1 MCDTQ
6 KELSTRADTS
16 QCQSTH
22 PGVTQLCL
30 PAPPYGC
37 KELKEQI
44 CLPVSF
50 TLLGV
55 GVKHNNPHLPLKLLL
70 QGFLQRLPVQQFWQS
85 PCSSE

>member
-30 PAPPYGC
+30 P
-37 KELKEQI
+37 
-44 CLPVSF
+44 
-50 TLLGV
+50 
-55 GVKHNNPHLPLKLLL
+55 
-70 QGFLQRLPVQQFWQS
+70 
-85 PCSSE
+85 CSSIWMQGIQRADLFACIIYVAGSWCKAQ